1 MKKIFKVMALAMVV
15 MLMGCSDGK
24 SGYSAKDFYDSNDP
38 EVARMLDRAS
48 SRCFKVKKEG
58 GQLSLGGI
66 GGPNVDGKKYANSS
80 ESIEEGQYAFIY
92 HNKEKDKYYLILE
105 SDNDNHES
113 LVSWCEENLK

>member
-1 MKKIFKVMALAMVV
+1 MKNFTVMALAMVA

-48 SRCFKVKKEG
+48 GRCFKVKKEG
-58 GQLSLGGI
+58 EQLSLGGI

-105 SDNDNHES
+105 GANDNHES
-113 LVSWCEENLK
+113 LVSWCEESLK